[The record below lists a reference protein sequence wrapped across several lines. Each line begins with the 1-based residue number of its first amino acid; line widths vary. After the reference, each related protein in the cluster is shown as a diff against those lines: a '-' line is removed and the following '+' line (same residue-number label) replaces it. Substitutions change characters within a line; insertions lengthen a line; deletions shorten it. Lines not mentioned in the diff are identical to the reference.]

1 LEVGIVIV
9 EIFLIIAGLV
19 MLAGLMGAVPALGE
33 HLEKLA
39 KWLGS
44 FEGIIGIIAIIIG
57 IIYFSIPM
65 GLLLIVAG
73 IILAIGLLQALPMVG
88 DTLKKLVKALSGFH
102 TIFGIIFLLLGI
114 LGLIG
119 II

>member
-1 LEVGIVIV
+1 MIV
-9 EIFLIIAGLV
+9 EIFLIIAALV
-19 MLAGLMGAVPALGE
+19 MLSGVLGAIPALGE

-57 IIYFSIPM
+57 IIFFSIPM
-65 GLLLIVAG
+65 GLLLIIAG
-73 IILAIGLLQALPMVG
+73 IILAIGLLQTLPIVG
-88 DTLKKLVKALSGFH
+88 DTLKKVVKALSGFH
-102 TIFGIIFLLLGI
+102 TIFGIIFLLLAI
-114 LGLIG
+114 LGLVG